1 MSNSTLW
8 TTTISA
14 WLFRQVLYSGQML
27 RLQLSHRR
35 N

>member
-27 RLQLSHRR
+27 RL
-35 N
+35 

>member
-1 MSNSTLW
+1 MSNSTLLAI
-8 TTTISA
+8 TISV
-14 WLFRQVLYSGQML
+14 WLFRQVLYSGQIL